1 MKTAKRVLFIV
12 FILVLLI
19 ISLSGISSCRS
30 IRDFLI
36 VNTKGEEIPAENM
49 EESSDYEDEEKMETE
64 SYDIE
69 AESIKDRES
78 STDGSNGIEELG
90 EYKIL
95 YYEVGI
101 NEDSMHFEHRM
112 ASIYV
117 INPDGSGKRL
127 IYSDINEKYD
137 LGRVYGISPDGTKI
151 SCALFEG
158 GRGAY
163 SALCIIDIATGKLTE
178 LVEFDFTE
186 DLPINVDLAIY
197 EAPVWSN
204 DSSKIAYE
212 VISNP
217 WEDPFSGKFRDA
229 GVYIIDIESKKERE
243 VEIDIAGGG
252 VSARNTTFLYPV
264 LFSIDDSKILVVSH
278 PYFQKIEGDEIISS
292 FTKNYGLYWV
302 RDTGSSPEKILD
314 ITMFDSEGI
323 TAIESFENFKI
334 FNEGNKL
341 LFQVLGA
348 FEEDGDLWSSD
359 IDGDNLYRIT
369 SDSRLREQQP
379 EILLNNG
386 YDQKISYIGPY
397 RYGTIS
403 NLSESGDLYI
413 INPDGSENKKITDYE
428 IGVSKPVVSPD
439 GKYISYLFS
448 EYDDSVSYVE
458 NYGIEIYNTGSD
470 KIERIISGC
479 MIDLI
484 GWTSIN

>member
-1 MKTAKRVLFIV
+1 MKKTKGTL

-19 ISLSGISSCRS
+19 ISLSSISSCSS
-30 IRDFLI
+30 IRDLLI
-36 VNTKGEEIPAENM
+36 VNTKGEEIPAESI
-49 EESSDYEDEEKMETE
+49 EESSDYKNEEKMEAE
-64 SYDIE
+64 SYDTE
-69 AESIKDRES
+69 AESTKDRES
-78 STDGSNGIEELG
+78 SINESNDTGGSE

-101 NEDSMHFEHRM
+101 NENSMHFEHRI
-112 ASIYV
+112 ASIYA
-117 INPDGSGKRL
+117 ISPDGSGKRL

-197 EAPVWSN
+197 EVPIWSN

-217 WEDPFSGKFRDA
+217 WEDPISGKFRDA

-278 PYFQKIEGDEIISS
+278 PYFQKIEGDEIVGS
-292 FTKNYGLYWV
+292 FTKNEGLYWV

-341 LFQVLGA
+341 LFQVLGE

-369 SDSRLREQQP
+369 IDSRLREQQP

-386 YDQKISYIGPY
+386 YNQKISYIGPY

-403 NLSESGDLYI
+403 DLSESGDLYI
-413 INPDGSENKKITDYE
+413 INPDGSENKKITDYG

-448 EYDDSVSYVE
+448 EYDDSISYVE
-458 NYGIEIYNTGSD
+458 NYSIEIYNTGSG
-470 KIERIISGC
+470 KIEKIVSGC
-479 MIDLI
+479 MVDLI

>member
-1 MKTAKRVLFIV
+1 MKKTKGTL

-19 ISLSGISSCRS
+19 ISLSSISSCSS
-30 IRDFLI
+30 IRDLLI
-36 VNTKGEEIPAENM
+36 VNTKGEEIPAESI
-49 EESSDYEDEEKMETE
+49 EESSDYKNEEKMEAE
-64 SYDIE
+64 SYDTE
-69 AESIKDRES
+69 AESTKDRES
-78 STDGSNGIEELG
+78 SINESNDTGGSE

-101 NEDSMHFEHRM
+101 NENSMHFEHRI
-112 ASIYV
+112 ASIYA
-117 INPDGSGKRL
+117 ISPDGSGKRL

-137 LGRVYGISPDGTKI
+137 LGRVYRISPDGTKI

-197 EAPVWSN
+197 RVPVWSN

-217 WEDPFSGKFRDA
+217 WEDPISGKFRDA

-278 PYFQKIEGDEIISS
+278 PYFQKIEGDEIVGS
-292 FTKNYGLYWV
+292 FTKNEGLYWV

-341 LFQVLGA
+341 LFQVLGE

-379 EILLNNG
+379 EILSNNG
-386 YDQKISYIGPY
+386 YDQKISYIGSY

-413 INPDGSENKKITDYE
+413 INPDGSENKKITDYG

-448 EYDDSVSYVE
+448 EYDDSISYVE
-458 NYGIEIYNTGSD
+458 NYSIEIYNTGSG
-470 KIERIISGC
+470 KIERIVSGC
-479 MIDLI
+479 MVDLI